1 MSFEH
6 QGGAIPRQ
14 PKSGESSLL
23 MIEDNESRSMK
34 GKAAMKP
41 IKVTLLIAAG
51 ILILKGGILST
62 TIPDHTPQ
70 SQLYINGNIRPETAG
85 AAAQD
90 FNAQLWGTIE
100 TARNMEGGL
109 PSSVSMFRATVPSA
123 DATQPVVITFS
134 RDALKALSRGQLTP
148 EDFLHDH
155 VNFE

>member
-41 IKVTLLIAAG
+41 VNITLIIAAG
-51 ILILKGGILST
+51 ILILSGVILST
-62 TIPDHTPQ
+62 PIPNHLSRPLPTVD
-70 SQLYINGNIRPETAG
+70 GMIRQEPPGVAV
-85 AAAQD
+85 QD
-90 FNAQLWGTIE
+90 FNALLWGTIE
-100 TARNMEGGL
+100 VASNLEASL
-109 PSSVSMFRATVPSA
+109 PDSVRILRATLPTA
-123 DATQPVVITFS
+123 DFGQPVVITFS
-134 RDALKALSRGQLTP
+134 RDALRDLCRGHLTP

-155 VNFE
+155 VKFE